1 MREAAE
7 RDWRREDRGRGAKR
21 NPLPLHSEAEGPGR
35 LQRPGRSWEEI
46 YPGWGNRSRG
56 KRFLPT
62 SPLWDVVTF
71 SQFLGLGL
79 PQPSFLRCFCLP
91 GSHAPVSEASAFRN
105 RESSEPDPSLLP
117 PFLFLPAPIP
127 FFLNFVYLFIV
138 IRNLSVQRLIGLDLC
153 LRDALVTSSYYNW
166 GTKTTGRPG
175 SPPLGRRAA
184 ARMN

>member
-1 MREAAE
+1 MIGGERIEGGEPRETPSPCILRLKDQGDSSAQAAL
-7 RDWRREDRGRGAKR
+7 GKR
-21 NPLPLHSEAEGPGR
+21 STQAG
-35 LQRPGRSWEEI
+35 
-46 YPGWGNRSRG
+46 GWGNRSRG